1 VWVIHAVQGGGV
13 GGELH
18 VASAMA
24 VTSAARLAR
33 PRRWPGVLAWAL
45 WALAMLG
52 GLPVVAWL
60 DHLSRQAGRPDL
72 VQLNLAQ
79 LSGGSVVAPVLGM
92 VSAATVGAV
101 LASRR
106 PAHPVGWLLLI
117 LGLALNAS
125 GVAGAYTAYG
135 LVARPGAL
143 PAAHAVARY
152 SPALILMALP
162 PLSFILLLTP
172 TGSLPSPRWRWWA
185 WATVAAPVALL
196 VAVAVARGSLD
207 LRYQVKNPLDF
218 RGVGGGLLV
227 VDQLTLGVTLLAL
240 VVAAGSLVVRFRRA
254 RGVERQQLRW
264 VAWAAALVALAA
276 VAALASAALGLPD
289 MLGWAAGVCVVLL
302 PLATGAAILR
312 YRLYDLDRIVSR
324 TLAYGLLTV
333 LLGGGYA
340 GVVLGLSQL
349 FGRDSPLVVA
359 TATLAVA
366 AAFQPARRRIQ
377 AVVDRR
383 FDRRRYDAARTIAG
397 FSARLR
403 QQVDLDTLT
412 AELLGVVEQTMQPA
426 SVSLW
431 LRPSASASPG
441 QRGTGASQAASQA
454 AASASARTAL

>member
-1 VWVIHAVQGGGV
+1 VIHAVEGGGAE
-13 GGELH
+13 GELH
-18 VASAMA
+18 AASTMA

-33 PRRWPGVLAWAL
+33 PRRWPGVVAWAL
-45 WALAMLG
+45 WTLTML

-72 VQLNLAQ
+72 AQLNLAQ
-79 LSGGSVVAPVLGM
+79 LNGGSVVGPVLAG

-106 PAHPVGWLLLI
+106 PRHPVGWLLLI
-117 LGLALNAS
+117 LSLALNAA
-125 GVAGAYTAYG
+125 GVAAAYTAYG

-143 PAAHAVARY
+143 PAAHAVARCY
-152 SPALILMALP
+152 LALILAALLA
-162 PLSFILLLTP
+162 LSFVLLLTP
-172 TGSLPSPRWRWWA
+172 TGSLPSVRWRWWA
-185 WATVAAPVALL
+185 RAAVAAPVALL
-196 VAVAVARGSLD
+196 VALAVAPGSLD
-207 LRYQVKNPLDF
+207 PRVQAENPSDF

-227 VDQLTLGVTLLAL
+227 VSQLALGATLLAL
-240 VVAAGSLVVRFRRA
+240 MVAAGSLVVRFRRA

-264 VAWAAALVALAA
+264 VAWAAALVALATIT
-276 VAALASAALGLPD
+276 ALTSAALGLPD
-289 MLGWAAGVCVVLL
+289 VLGWATATGVALL

-324 TLAYGLLTV
+324 TLAYSLLTV

-349 FGRDSPLVVA
+349 LGRDSPLVVA
-359 TATLAVA
+359 GATLAVA

-383 FDRRRYDAARTIAG
+383 FDRRRYDAARTIAA

-426 SVSLW
+426 SASLW
-431 LRPSASASPG
+431 LRPSVSASPD
-441 QRGTGASQAASQA
+441 QRGTGAPRAASQA
-454 AASASARTAL
+454 TASPSARTGL